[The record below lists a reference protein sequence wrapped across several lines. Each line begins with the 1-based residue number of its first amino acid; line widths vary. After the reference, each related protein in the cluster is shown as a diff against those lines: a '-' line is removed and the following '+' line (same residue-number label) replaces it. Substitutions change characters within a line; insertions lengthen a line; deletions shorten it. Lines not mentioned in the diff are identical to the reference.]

1 MKQRTKIIFLAYS
14 ALVIFMSSACI
25 YMSHMIKSRYQDTSS
40 EINIYK
46 NVYVT
51 NIEDNTITANMYGN
65 IKKFNSGKIAEDVT
79 GCLCDITVED
89 GKIVGVNTKTDVVSG
104 KVLSVSQD
112 SVEIE
117 GYGSVKLDEDFIMYE
132 KENSLISNYS
142 SIIVGYALQDFIVA
156 DGEVCGAI
164 KNKPLQADNIRVIIK
179 TSGFRD
185 IFFNEAV
192 FCADSGM
199 IVETGEESY
208 ETAPGETVVFNP
220 DTEDF
225 NEGRIKLI
233 PKSGEIQFQSVNRG
247 IGTPSYGGTIEVSLY
262 DEGIVVVNE
271 VGIED
276 YLKKVVPS
284 EMPSG
289 FNLEALKCQAVCA
302 RSYAYTELSNNYY
315 SAYGAHID
323 DSIQFQVYN
332 NSPRAESTDTAV
344 DETAGQVLSYNGEVV
359 KTYYYSTSCGST
371 TDVTLWGNTTENYPY
386 FVAECVGGVDRGLT
400 LTVESEFNTF
410 IKGENEA
417 DYDYDCT
424 LYRWSMEESVK
435 EISEG
440 FARSTGKNVGNIKDI
455 EVTNTDVIHPLD
467 NPIHKDGGI
476 AILKGNIAPNGS
488 VVKKGAVSPDL
499 MHLKG
504 PAKVFNSE
512 EEVTQAIFNHEVEEG
527 DILVIRYEGPKG
539 GPGMREMLN
548 PTSALAGM
556 QIKNVGLIT
565 DGRFSGGTRGPCI
578 GHVSPEAMSDGPI
591 GAIEDGDIIEI
602 DIENRFIN
610 VELSDEEISNRLAN
624 RKNPKRDVDGWLS
637 IYSKVVQSA
646 DTGAILR

>member
-132 KENSLISNYS
+132 KGNSLISNYS

-185 IFFNEAV
+185 IFFDETV
-192 FCADSGM
+192 FCADSGL
-199 IVETGEESY
+199 IVETGEGSY
-208 ETAPGETVVFNP
+208 ETAPGEAVVFNA

-225 NEGRIKLI
+225 NQGRIRLI
-233 PKSGEIQFQSVNRG
+233 SKSGEIQFQSVNRG
-247 IGTPSYGGTIEVSLY
+247 VGTPSYGGTLEVSRY

-271 VGIED
+271 VAIED

-332 NSPRAESTDTAV
+332 NSPRADSTDTAV
-344 DETAGQVLSYNGEVV
+344 DATAGQVLSYNGDVV

-386 FVAECVGGVDRGLT
+386 FVAECVGGIDKGLT
-400 LTVESEFNTF
+400 LTIESEFNTF
-410 IKGENEA
+410 IKSENEA

-440 FARSTGKNVGNIKDI
+440 FARSTGKNVGNITDI
-455 EVTNTDVIHPLD
+455 EVLERVNGGAAVKVKVTGDKGETVIDSESAIRAAFGNANVDMNTKSGTTRYANLPSTFCVFEKVTEGKKPTGFKITGGGYGHGIGMSQNAANKMAESMTYAQILEFFYRGTTLTLISSQD
-467 NPIHKDGGI
+467 N
-476 AILKGNIAPNGS
+476 A
-488 VVKKGAVSPDL
+488 
-499 MHLKG
+499 
-504 PAKVFNSE
+504 
-512 EEVTQAIFNHEVEEG
+512 
-527 DILVIRYEGPKG
+527 
-539 GPGMREMLN
+539 
-548 PTSALAGM
+548 
-556 QIKNVGLIT
+556 
-565 DGRFSGGTRGPCI
+565 
-578 GHVSPEAMSDGPI
+578 
-591 GAIEDGDIIEI
+591 
-602 DIENRFIN
+602 
-610 VELSDEEISNRLAN
+610 
-624 RKNPKRDVDGWLS
+624 
-637 IYSKVVQSA
+637 
-646 DTGAILR
+646 

>member
-1 MKQRTKIIFLAYS
+1 MKQRTKIIFLVYS
-14 ALVIFMSSACI
+14 ALVTFMSSACI

-46 NVYVT
+46 NVYIT

-79 GCLCDITVED
+79 GCLCDITVEN

-117 GYGSVKLDEDFIMYE
+117 GYGSDKLDEDFIMYE

-332 NSPRAESTDTAV
+332 NSQRAESTDTAV

-440 FARSTGKNVGNIKDI
+440 FARSTGNNVGNITDI
-455 EVTNTDVIHPLD
+455 EVLERVNGGAAVKVKVTGDKGETVIDSESAIRAAFGNANVDMNTKSGTTRYANLPSTFCVFEKVTEGKKLTGFKITGGGYGHGIGMSQNAANKMAESMTYAQILEFFYRGTTLTLISSQD
-467 NPIHKDGGI
+467 N
-476 AILKGNIAPNGS
+476 A
-488 VVKKGAVSPDL
+488 
-499 MHLKG
+499 
-504 PAKVFNSE
+504 
-512 EEVTQAIFNHEVEEG
+512 
-527 DILVIRYEGPKG
+527 
-539 GPGMREMLN
+539 
-548 PTSALAGM
+548 
-556 QIKNVGLIT
+556 
-565 DGRFSGGTRGPCI
+565 
-578 GHVSPEAMSDGPI
+578 
-591 GAIEDGDIIEI
+591 
-602 DIENRFIN
+602 
-610 VELSDEEISNRLAN
+610 
-624 RKNPKRDVDGWLS
+624 
-637 IYSKVVQSA
+637 
-646 DTGAILR
+646 

>member
-25 YMSHMIKSRYQDTSS
+25 YMSCMIKSRYQDTSS
-40 EINIYK
+40 EINLYK

-65 IKKFNSGKIAEDVT
+65 IKKFNTGKIAEDVT
-79 GCLCDITVED
+79 GCLCDIIVEN

-208 ETAPGETVVFNP
+208 ETAPGEMVVFNP

-247 IGTPSYGGTIEVSLY
+247 VGTPSYGGTIEVSLY
-262 DEGIVVVNE
+262 DEGIVIVNE

-332 NSPRAESTDTAV
+332 NSQRAESTDTAV

-440 FARSTGKNVGNIKDI
+440 FVRSTGKNVGNITDI
-455 EVTNTDVIHPLD
+455 EVLERVNGGAAVKVKVTGDKGDTLIDSESAIRAAFGNANVDMNTKSGTTRYANLPSTFCVFEKVTEGKKLTGFKITGGGYGHGIGMSQNAANKMAESMTYAQILEFFYRGTTLTLISSQD
-467 NPIHKDGGI
+467 N
-476 AILKGNIAPNGS
+476 A
-488 VVKKGAVSPDL
+488 
-499 MHLKG
+499 
-504 PAKVFNSE
+504 
-512 EEVTQAIFNHEVEEG
+512 
-527 DILVIRYEGPKG
+527 
-539 GPGMREMLN
+539 
-548 PTSALAGM
+548 
-556 QIKNVGLIT
+556 
-565 DGRFSGGTRGPCI
+565 
-578 GHVSPEAMSDGPI
+578 
-591 GAIEDGDIIEI
+591 
-602 DIENRFIN
+602 
-610 VELSDEEISNRLAN
+610 
-624 RKNPKRDVDGWLS
+624 
-637 IYSKVVQSA
+637 
-646 DTGAILR
+646 

>member
-25 YMSHMIKSRYQDTSS
+25 YMSQMIKLRYQDTSS
-40 EINIYK
+40 EISIYK

-51 NIEDNTITANMYGN
+51 NIDDNRITANMYGN
-65 IKKFNSGKIAEDVT
+65 IRSFKSGKVAEDVT
-79 GCLCDITVED
+79 GCLCDITVEND
-89 GKIVGVNTKTDVVSG
+89 KIVEVNTKTDVVSG
-104 KVLSVSQD
+104 KVLSVSED
-112 SVEIE
+112 NVEIE

-132 KENSLISNYS
+132 KGNSLISNYS

-185 IFFNEAV
+185 IFFDETV

-208 ETAPGETVVFNP
+208 ETAPGEAVVFNA

-225 NEGRIKLI
+225 NQGRIRLI

-247 IGTPSYGGTIEVSLY
+247 VGTPSYGGTLEVSRY

-271 VGIED
+271 VAIED

-332 NSPRAESTDTAV
+332 NSPRADSTDTAV
-344 DETAGQVLSYNGEVV
+344 DATAGQVLSYNGDVV

-386 FVAECVGGVDRGLT
+386 FVAECVGGIDKGLT
-400 LTVESEFNTF
+400 LTIESEFNTF
-410 IKGENEA
+410 IKSENEA

-440 FARSTGKNVGNIKDI
+440 FARSTGKNVGNITDI
-455 EVTNTDVIHPLD
+455 EVLERVNGGAAVKVKVTGDKDETVIDSESAIRAAFGNANVDMNTKSGTTRYANLPSTFCVFEKVMEGKKLTGFRITGGGYGHGIGMSQNAANKMAESMTYAQILEFFYRGTTLTLISSQD
-467 NPIHKDGGI
+467 N
-476 AILKGNIAPNGS
+476 
-488 VVKKGAVSPDL
+488 V
-499 MHLKG
+499 
-504 PAKVFNSE
+504 
-512 EEVTQAIFNHEVEEG
+512 
-527 DILVIRYEGPKG
+527 
-539 GPGMREMLN
+539 
-548 PTSALAGM
+548 
-556 QIKNVGLIT
+556 
-565 DGRFSGGTRGPCI
+565 
-578 GHVSPEAMSDGPI
+578 
-591 GAIEDGDIIEI
+591 
-602 DIENRFIN
+602 
-610 VELSDEEISNRLAN
+610 
-624 RKNPKRDVDGWLS
+624 
-637 IYSKVVQSA
+637 
-646 DTGAILR
+646 

>member
-25 YMSHMIKSRYQDTSS
+25 YMSQMIKLRYQDTSS
-40 EINIYK
+40 EISIYK

-51 NIEDNTITANMYGN
+51 NIDDNRITANMYGN
-65 IKKFNSGKIAEDVT
+65 IRSFKSGKVAEDVT
-79 GCLCDITVED
+79 GCLCDITVEND
-89 GKIVGVNTKTDVVSG
+89 KIVEVNTKTDVVSG
-104 KVLSVSQD
+104 KVLSVSED
-112 SVEIE
+112 NVEIE

-132 KENSLISNYS
+132 KGNSLISNYS

-185 IFFNEAV
+185 IFFDETV

-208 ETAPGETVVFNP
+208 ETAPGEAVVFNA

-225 NEGRIKLI
+225 NQGRIRLI

-247 IGTPSYGGTIEVSLY
+247 VGTPSYGGTLEVSRY

-271 VGIED
+271 VAIED

-332 NSPRAESTDTAV
+332 NSPRADSTDAAV
-344 DETAGQVLSYNGEVV
+344 DATAGQVLSYNGEVV

-386 FVAECVGGVDRGLT
+386 FVAECVGGIDKGLT
-400 LTVESEFNTF
+400 LTIESEFNTF
-410 IKGENEA
+410 IKSENEA

-440 FARSTGKNVGNIKDI
+440 FARSTGKNVGNITDI
-455 EVTNTDVIHPLD
+455 EVLERVNGGAAVKVKVTGDKGETVIDSESAIRAAFGNANVDMNTKSGTTRYANLPSTFCVFEKVTEGKKLTGFKITGGGYGHGIGMSQNAANKMAESMTYAQILEFFYRGTTLTLISSQD
-467 NPIHKDGGI
+467 N
-476 AILKGNIAPNGS
+476 
-488 VVKKGAVSPDL
+488 V
-499 MHLKG
+499 
-504 PAKVFNSE
+504 
-512 EEVTQAIFNHEVEEG
+512 
-527 DILVIRYEGPKG
+527 
-539 GPGMREMLN
+539 
-548 PTSALAGM
+548 
-556 QIKNVGLIT
+556 
-565 DGRFSGGTRGPCI
+565 
-578 GHVSPEAMSDGPI
+578 
-591 GAIEDGDIIEI
+591 
-602 DIENRFIN
+602 
-610 VELSDEEISNRLAN
+610 
-624 RKNPKRDVDGWLS
+624 
-637 IYSKVVQSA
+637 
-646 DTGAILR
+646 

>member
-332 NSPRAESTDTAV
+332 NSPRAESTDIAV

-440 FARSTGKNVGNIKDI
+440 FARSTGKNVGNITDI
-455 EVTNTDVIHPLD
+455 EVLKRVNGGAAVKVKVTGDKGETVIDSESAIRAAFGNANVDMNTKSGTTRYANLPSTFCVFEKVTEGKKLTGFKITGGGYGHGIGMSQNAANKMAESMTYAQILEFFYRGTTLTLIFSQD
-467 NPIHKDGGI
+467 N
-476 AILKGNIAPNGS
+476 
-488 VVKKGAVSPDL
+488 V
-499 MHLKG
+499 
-504 PAKVFNSE
+504 
-512 EEVTQAIFNHEVEEG
+512 
-527 DILVIRYEGPKG
+527 
-539 GPGMREMLN
+539 
-548 PTSALAGM
+548 
-556 QIKNVGLIT
+556 
-565 DGRFSGGTRGPCI
+565 
-578 GHVSPEAMSDGPI
+578 
-591 GAIEDGDIIEI
+591 
-602 DIENRFIN
+602 
-610 VELSDEEISNRLAN
+610 
-624 RKNPKRDVDGWLS
+624 
-637 IYSKVVQSA
+637 
-646 DTGAILR
+646 

>member
-1 MKQRTKIIFLAYS
+1 MKQRTKIIFLVYS

-46 NVYVT
+46 NVYIT

-156 DGEVCGAI
+156 DGEGCGAI
-164 KNKPLQADNIRVIIK
+164 KNKTFQADNIRVIIK

-208 ETAPGETVVFNP
+208 ETAPGETIVFNP

-247 IGTPSYGGTIEVSLY
+247 IRTPSYGGTIEVSLY

-332 NSPRAESTDTAV
+332 NSQRAESTDTAV

-455 EVTNTDVIHPLD
+455 EVLERVNGGAAVKVKVTGDKGETVIDSESAIRAAFGNANVDMNTKSGTTRYANLPSTFCVFEKVTEGKKLTGFKITGGGYGHGIGMSQNAANKMAESMTYAQILEFFYRGTTLTLISSQD
-467 NPIHKDGGI
+467 N
-476 AILKGNIAPNGS
+476 
-488 VVKKGAVSPDL
+488 V
-499 MHLKG
+499 
-504 PAKVFNSE
+504 
-512 EEVTQAIFNHEVEEG
+512 
-527 DILVIRYEGPKG
+527 
-539 GPGMREMLN
+539 
-548 PTSALAGM
+548 
-556 QIKNVGLIT
+556 
-565 DGRFSGGTRGPCI
+565 
-578 GHVSPEAMSDGPI
+578 
-591 GAIEDGDIIEI
+591 
-602 DIENRFIN
+602 
-610 VELSDEEISNRLAN
+610 
-624 RKNPKRDVDGWLS
+624 
-637 IYSKVVQSA
+637 
-646 DTGAILR
+646 

>member
-1 MKQRTKIIFLAYS
+1 MKQRTKIIFLVYS

-46 NVYVT
+46 NVYIT

-79 GCLCDITVED
+79 GCLCDITVEN

-185 IFFNEAV
+185 IFFNEVV
-192 FCADSGM
+192 FGADSGM

-332 NSPRAESTDTAV
+332 NSQRAESTDTAV

-455 EVTNTDVIHPLD
+455 EVLERVNGGAAVKVKVTGDKGETVIDSESAIRAAFGNANVDMNIKSGTTRYANLPSTFCVFEKVTEGKKLTGFKITGGGYGHGIGMSQNAANKMAESMTYAQILEFFYRGTTLTLISSQD
-467 NPIHKDGGI
+467 N
-476 AILKGNIAPNGS
+476 
-488 VVKKGAVSPDL
+488 V
-499 MHLKG
+499 
-504 PAKVFNSE
+504 
-512 EEVTQAIFNHEVEEG
+512 
-527 DILVIRYEGPKG
+527 
-539 GPGMREMLN
+539 
-548 PTSALAGM
+548 
-556 QIKNVGLIT
+556 
-565 DGRFSGGTRGPCI
+565 
-578 GHVSPEAMSDGPI
+578 
-591 GAIEDGDIIEI
+591 
-602 DIENRFIN
+602 
-610 VELSDEEISNRLAN
+610 
-624 RKNPKRDVDGWLS
+624 
-637 IYSKVVQSA
+637 
-646 DTGAILR
+646 

>member
-25 YMSHMIKSRYQDTSS
+25 YMSQMIKSRYQDTSS
-40 EINIYK
+40 EISIYK

-51 NIEDNTITANMYGN
+51 NIDDNRITANMYGN
-65 IKKFNSGKIAEDVT
+65 IRSFKSGKVAEDVT
-79 GCLCDITVED
+79 GCLCDITVEND
-89 GKIVGVNTKTDVVSG
+89 KIVEVNTKTDVVSG
-104 KVLSVSQD
+104 KVLSVSED
-112 SVEIE
+112 NVEIE

-132 KENSLISNYS
+132 KGNSLISNYS

-185 IFFNEAV
+185 IFFDETV

-208 ETAPGETVVFNP
+208 ETAPGEAVVFNA

-225 NEGRIKLI
+225 NQGRIRLI

-247 IGTPSYGGTIEVSLY
+247 VGTPSYGGTLEVSRY

-271 VGIED
+271 VAIED

-332 NSPRAESTDTAV
+332 NSPRADSTDAAV
-344 DETAGQVLSYNGEVV
+344 DATAGQVLSYNGEVV

-386 FVAECVGGVDRGLT
+386 FVAECVGGIDKGLT
-400 LTVESEFNTF
+400 LTIESEFNTF
-410 IKGENEA
+410 IKSENEA

-440 FARSTGKNVGNIKDI
+440 FARSTGKNVGNITDI
-455 EVTNTDVIHPLD
+455 EVLERVNGGAAVKVKVTGDKGEAVIDSESAIRAAFGNANVDMNTKSGTTRYANLPSTFCVFEKVTEGKKLTGFKITGGGYGHGIGMSQNAANKMAESMTYAQILEFFYRGTTLTLISSQD
-467 NPIHKDGGI
+467 N
-476 AILKGNIAPNGS
+476 A
-488 VVKKGAVSPDL
+488 
-499 MHLKG
+499 
-504 PAKVFNSE
+504 
-512 EEVTQAIFNHEVEEG
+512 
-527 DILVIRYEGPKG
+527 
-539 GPGMREMLN
+539 
-548 PTSALAGM
+548 
-556 QIKNVGLIT
+556 
-565 DGRFSGGTRGPCI
+565 
-578 GHVSPEAMSDGPI
+578 
-591 GAIEDGDIIEI
+591 
-602 DIENRFIN
+602 
-610 VELSDEEISNRLAN
+610 
-624 RKNPKRDVDGWLS
+624 
-637 IYSKVVQSA
+637 
-646 DTGAILR
+646 

>member
-1 MKQRTKIIFLAYS
+1 
-14 ALVIFMSSACI
+14 
-25 YMSHMIKSRYQDTSS
+25 
-40 EINIYK
+40 
-46 NVYVT
+46 
-51 NIEDNTITANMYGN
+51 MYGN
-65 IKKFNSGKIAEDVT
+65 IKKFSSGKIAEDVT
-79 GCLCDITVED
+79 GCLCDIIVEN

-208 ETAPGETVVFNP
+208 ETAPGEPVVFNP

-247 IGTPSYGGTIEVSLY
+247 VGTPSYGGTIEVSLY

-410 IKGENEA
+410 IKSENEA

-440 FARSTGKNVGNIKDI
+440 FARSTGKSVGNIKDI
-455 EVTNTDVIHPLD
+455 EVLERVNGGAAVKVKVTGDKGETVIDSESAIRAAFGNANVDMNTKSGTTRYANLPSTFCVFE
-467 NPIHKDGGI
+467 KVMEG
-476 AILKGNIAPNGS
+476 
-488 VVKKGAVSPDL
+488 KK
-499 MHLKG
+499 
-504 PAKVFNSE
+504 
-512 EEVTQAIFNHEVEEG
+512 
-527 DILVIRYEGPKG
+527 
-539 GPGMREMLN
+539 
-548 PTSALAGM
+548 LAGFRITGGGYGHGIGM
-556 QIKNVGLIT
+556 SQNAANKMAESMTYAQILEFFYRGTTLTLISSQ
-565 DGRFSGGTRGPCI
+565 DN
-578 GHVSPEAMSDGPI
+578 A
-591 GAIEDGDIIEI
+591 
-602 DIENRFIN
+602 
-610 VELSDEEISNRLAN
+610 
-624 RKNPKRDVDGWLS
+624 
-637 IYSKVVQSA
+637 
-646 DTGAILR
+646 

>member
-1 MKQRTKIIFLAYS
+1 MKQRTKIILLAYS

-51 NIEDNTITANMYGN
+51 NIEDNMITANMYGN

-79 GCLCDITVED
+79 GCLCDITVEN

-185 IFFNEAV
+185 IFFDETV

-208 ETAPGETVVFNP
+208 ETAPGEAVVFNA

-225 NEGRIKLI
+225 NQGRIRLI

-247 IGTPSYGGTIEVSLY
+247 VGTPSYGGTLEVSRY

-271 VGIED
+271 VAIED

-332 NSPRAESTDTAV
+332 NSPRADSTDTAV
-344 DETAGQVLSYNGEVV
+344 DATAGQVLSYNGDVV

-386 FVAECVGGVDRGLT
+386 FVAECVGGIDKGLT
-400 LTVESEFNTF
+400 LTIESEFNTF
-410 IKGENEA
+410 IKSENEA

-440 FARSTGKNVGNIKDI
+440 FVRSTGKNVGNITDI
-455 EVTNTDVIHPLD
+455 EVLERVNGGAAVKVKVTGDKDETVIDSESAIRAAFGNANVDMNTKSGTTRYANLPSTFCVFEKVMEGKKLTGFRITGGGYGHGIGMSQNAANKMAESMTYAQILEFFYRGTTLTLISSQD
-467 NPIHKDGGI
+467 N
-476 AILKGNIAPNGS
+476 
-488 VVKKGAVSPDL
+488 V
-499 MHLKG
+499 
-504 PAKVFNSE
+504 
-512 EEVTQAIFNHEVEEG
+512 
-527 DILVIRYEGPKG
+527 
-539 GPGMREMLN
+539 
-548 PTSALAGM
+548 
-556 QIKNVGLIT
+556 
-565 DGRFSGGTRGPCI
+565 
-578 GHVSPEAMSDGPI
+578 
-591 GAIEDGDIIEI
+591 
-602 DIENRFIN
+602 
-610 VELSDEEISNRLAN
+610 
-624 RKNPKRDVDGWLS
+624 
-637 IYSKVVQSA
+637 
-646 DTGAILR
+646 

>member
-25 YMSHMIKSRYQDTSS
+25 YMSCMIKSRYQDTSS
-40 EINIYK
+40 EINLYK

-65 IKKFNSGKIAEDVT
+65 IKKFNTGKIAEDVT
-79 GCLCDITVED
+79 GCLCDIIVEN

-104 KVLSVSQD
+104 KVLSVSQG

-208 ETAPGETVVFNP
+208 ETAPGEMVVFNP

-247 IGTPSYGGTIEVSLY
+247 VGTPSYGGTIEVSLY

-332 NSPRAESTDTAV
+332 NSQRAESTDTAV

-440 FARSTGKNVGNIKDI
+440 FARSTGKNVGNITDI
-455 EVTNTDVIHPLD
+455 EVLERVNGGAAVKVKVTGDKGETVIDSESAIRAAFGNANVDMNTKSGTTRYANLPSTFCVFEKVTEGKKLTGFKITGGGYGHGIGMSQNAANKMAESMTYAQILEFFYRGTTLTLISSQD
-467 NPIHKDGGI
+467 ND
-476 AILKGNIAPNGS
+476 
-488 VVKKGAVSPDL
+488 
-499 MHLKG
+499 
-504 PAKVFNSE
+504 
-512 EEVTQAIFNHEVEEG
+512 
-527 DILVIRYEGPKG
+527 
-539 GPGMREMLN
+539 
-548 PTSALAGM
+548 
-556 QIKNVGLIT
+556 
-565 DGRFSGGTRGPCI
+565 
-578 GHVSPEAMSDGPI
+578 
-591 GAIEDGDIIEI
+591 
-602 DIENRFIN
+602 
-610 VELSDEEISNRLAN
+610 
-624 RKNPKRDVDGWLS
+624 
-637 IYSKVVQSA
+637 
-646 DTGAILR
+646 

>member
-51 NIEDNTITANMYGN
+51 NIEDNMITANMYGN

-185 IFFNEAV
+185 VFFNEAV

-247 IGTPSYGGTIEVSLY
+247 IGTPSYGGTLEVSLY

-455 EVTNTDVIHPLD
+455 EVLERVNGGAAVKVKVTGDKGETVIDSESAIRAAFGNVNVDMNTKSGTTRYANLPSTFCVFEKVTEGKKLTGFKITGGGYGHGIGMSQNAANKMAESMTYAQILEFFYRGTTLTLISSQD
-467 NPIHKDGGI
+467 N
-476 AILKGNIAPNGS
+476 
-488 VVKKGAVSPDL
+488 V
-499 MHLKG
+499 
-504 PAKVFNSE
+504 
-512 EEVTQAIFNHEVEEG
+512 
-527 DILVIRYEGPKG
+527 
-539 GPGMREMLN
+539 
-548 PTSALAGM
+548 
-556 QIKNVGLIT
+556 
-565 DGRFSGGTRGPCI
+565 
-578 GHVSPEAMSDGPI
+578 
-591 GAIEDGDIIEI
+591 
-602 DIENRFIN
+602 
-610 VELSDEEISNRLAN
+610 
-624 RKNPKRDVDGWLS
+624 
-637 IYSKVVQSA
+637 
-646 DTGAILR
+646 

>member
-25 YMSHMIKSRYQDTSS
+25 YMSQMIKSRYQDTSS
-40 EINIYK
+40 ETSIYK

-51 NIEDNTITANMYGN
+51 NIDDNRITANMYGN
-65 IKKFNSGKIAEDVT
+65 IRSFKSGKIAEDVT
-79 GCLCDITVED
+79 GCLCDITVEND
-89 GKIVGVNTKTDVVSG
+89 KIVEVNTKTDVVSG
-104 KVLSVSQD
+104 KVLSVSED
-112 SVEIE
+112 NVEIE

-132 KENSLISNYS
+132 KGNSLISNYS

-185 IFFNEAV
+185 IFFDETV

-199 IVETGEESY
+199 IVETGDESY
-208 ETAPGETVVFNP
+208 ETAPGETVVFNA

-225 NEGRIKLI
+225 NQGRIRLI

-247 IGTPSYGGTIEVSLY
+247 VGTPSYGGTLEISRY

-271 VGIED
+271 VAIED

-332 NSPRAESTDTAV
+332 NSPRADSTDMAV
-344 DETAGQVLSYNGEVV
+344 DATAGQVLSYDGEVV

-386 FVAECVGGVDRGLT
+386 FVAECVGGIDKGLT
-400 LTVESEFNTF
+400 LTIESEFNTF
-410 IKGENEA
+410 IKSENEA

-440 FARSTGKNVGNIKDI
+440 FARSTGKNVGNITDI
-455 EVTNTDVIHPLD
+455 EVLERVNGGAAVKVKVTGDKGEAVIDSESAIRAAFGNANVDMNTKSGTTRYANLPSTFCVFEKVMEGKKLTGFRITGGGYGHGIGMSQNAANKMAESMTYAQILEFFYRGTTLTLISSQD
-467 NPIHKDGGI
+467 N
-476 AILKGNIAPNGS
+476 
-488 VVKKGAVSPDL
+488 V
-499 MHLKG
+499 
-504 PAKVFNSE
+504 
-512 EEVTQAIFNHEVEEG
+512 
-527 DILVIRYEGPKG
+527 
-539 GPGMREMLN
+539 
-548 PTSALAGM
+548 
-556 QIKNVGLIT
+556 
-565 DGRFSGGTRGPCI
+565 
-578 GHVSPEAMSDGPI
+578 
-591 GAIEDGDIIEI
+591 
-602 DIENRFIN
+602 
-610 VELSDEEISNRLAN
+610 
-624 RKNPKRDVDGWLS
+624 
-637 IYSKVVQSA
+637 
-646 DTGAILR
+646 

>member
-208 ETAPGETVVFNP
+208 ETAPGEMVVFNP

-247 IGTPSYGGTIEVSLY
+247 VGTPSYGGTIEVSLY
-262 DEGIVVVNE
+262 DEGIVIVNE

-332 NSPRAESTDTAV
+332 NSQRAESTDTAV

-440 FARSTGKNVGNIKDI
+440 FVRSTGKNVGNITDI
-455 EVTNTDVIHPLD
+455 EVLERVNGGAAVKVKVTGDKGDTVIDSESAIRAAFGNANVDMNTKSGTTRYANLPSTFCVFEKVTEGKKLTGFKITGGGYGHGIGMSQNAANKMAESMTYAQILEFFYRGTTLTLISSQD
-467 NPIHKDGGI
+467 N
-476 AILKGNIAPNGS
+476 A
-488 VVKKGAVSPDL
+488 
-499 MHLKG
+499 
-504 PAKVFNSE
+504 
-512 EEVTQAIFNHEVEEG
+512 
-527 DILVIRYEGPKG
+527 
-539 GPGMREMLN
+539 
-548 PTSALAGM
+548 
-556 QIKNVGLIT
+556 
-565 DGRFSGGTRGPCI
+565 
-578 GHVSPEAMSDGPI
+578 
-591 GAIEDGDIIEI
+591 
-602 DIENRFIN
+602 
-610 VELSDEEISNRLAN
+610 
-624 RKNPKRDVDGWLS
+624 
-637 IYSKVVQSA
+637 
-646 DTGAILR
+646 

>member
-332 NSPRAESTDTAV
+332 NSQRAESTDTAV

-410 IKGENEA
+410 IKGENES

-455 EVTNTDVIHPLD
+455 EVLERVNGGAAVKVKVTGDKGETVIDSESAIRAAFGNANVDMNTKSGTTRYANLPSTFCVFEKVTEGKKLTGFKITGGGYGHGIGMSQNAANKMAESMTYAQILEFFYRGTTLTLISSQD
-467 NPIHKDGGI
+467 N
-476 AILKGNIAPNGS
+476 A
-488 VVKKGAVSPDL
+488 
-499 MHLKG
+499 
-504 PAKVFNSE
+504 
-512 EEVTQAIFNHEVEEG
+512 
-527 DILVIRYEGPKG
+527 
-539 GPGMREMLN
+539 
-548 PTSALAGM
+548 
-556 QIKNVGLIT
+556 
-565 DGRFSGGTRGPCI
+565 
-578 GHVSPEAMSDGPI
+578 
-591 GAIEDGDIIEI
+591 
-602 DIENRFIN
+602 
-610 VELSDEEISNRLAN
+610 
-624 RKNPKRDVDGWLS
+624 
-637 IYSKVVQSA
+637 
-646 DTGAILR
+646 

>member
-1 MKQRTKIIFLAYS
+1 MKQRTKIIFLVYS

-233 PKSGEIQFQSVNRG
+233 PKSGEIQFKSVNRG

-302 RSYAYTELSNNYY
+302 RSYAYTQLTNNYY
-315 SAYGAHID
+315 SEYGAHID
-323 DSIQFQVYN
+323 DSVSFQVYN
-332 NSPRAESTDTAV
+332 NTYDSAESDEAVIATDGMVAV
-344 DETAGQVLSYNGEVV
+344 YNGELV
-359 KTYYYSTSCGST
+359 KTYYYSTSCGYT
-371 TDVTLWGNTTENYPY
+371 ADVCAWGSDEDNYPQY
-386 FVAECVGGVDRGLT
+386 ASVRAGTSDYNADIKSEKTFEQFITAKDSSDYDSEADMYRWKTVIGISELTAHFNSLIGSYLRKNGSVYILENGEPSDKVVNDIGNIASIKVIERGCGGVVAALM
-400 LTVESEFNTF
+400 VEGSKETC
-410 IKGENEA
+410 IVKGENAVRSLMGNNKCVIITQSREIYNDILPSA
-417 DYDYDCT
+417 FCIFKPVYDNGTLVSYEITGGGYGHGIGMSQNAVKKMSETMDY
-424 LYRWSMEESVK
+424 
-435 EISEG
+435 
-440 FARSTGKNVGNIKDI
+440 
-455 EVTNTDVIHPLD
+455 TD
-467 NPIHKDGGI
+467 
-476 AILKGNIAPNGS
+476 ILKFFYNNI
-488 VVKKGAVSPDL
+488 
-499 MHLKG
+499 
-504 PAKVFNSE
+504 E
-512 EEVTQAIFNHEVEEG
+512 
-527 DILVIRYEGPKG
+527 
-539 GPGMREMLN
+539 
-548 PTSALAGM
+548 
-556 QIKNVGLIT
+556 IKN
-565 DGRFSGGTRGPCI
+565 
-578 GHVSPEAMSDGPI
+578 
-591 GAIEDGDIIEI
+591 
-602 DIENRFIN
+602 IN
-610 VELSDEEISNRLAN
+610 D
-624 RKNPKRDVDGWLS
+624 
-637 IYSKVVQSA
+637 
-646 DTGAILR
+646 

>member
-1 MKQRTKIIFLAYS
+1 MKQKTKIIFLAYS

-65 IKKFNSGKIAEDVT
+65 TKKFNSGKIAEDVT

-332 NSPRAESTDTAV
+332 NSQRAESTDTAV

-455 EVTNTDVIHPLD
+455 EVLKRVNGGAAVKVKVTGDKGETVIDSESAIRAAFGNANVDMNTKSGTTRYANLPSTFCVFEKVTEGKKLTGFKITGGGYGHGIGMSQNAANKMAESMTYAQILEFFYRGTTLTLISSQD
-467 NPIHKDGGI
+467 N
-476 AILKGNIAPNGS
+476 
-488 VVKKGAVSPDL
+488 V
-499 MHLKG
+499 
-504 PAKVFNSE
+504 
-512 EEVTQAIFNHEVEEG
+512 
-527 DILVIRYEGPKG
+527 
-539 GPGMREMLN
+539 
-548 PTSALAGM
+548 
-556 QIKNVGLIT
+556 
-565 DGRFSGGTRGPCI
+565 
-578 GHVSPEAMSDGPI
+578 
-591 GAIEDGDIIEI
+591 
-602 DIENRFIN
+602 
-610 VELSDEEISNRLAN
+610 
-624 RKNPKRDVDGWLS
+624 
-637 IYSKVVQSA
+637 
-646 DTGAILR
+646 

>member
-332 NSPRAESTDTAV
+332 NSQRAESTDTAV

-440 FARSTGKNVGNIKDI
+440 FARSTGKNVGNITDI
-455 EVTNTDVIHPLD
+455 EVLKRVNGGAAVKVKVTGDKGETVIDSESAIRAAFGNANVDMNTKSGTTRYANLPSTFCVFEKVTEGKKLTGFKITGGGYGHGIGMSQNAANKMAESMTYAQILEFFYRGTTLTLISSQD
-467 NPIHKDGGI
+467 N
-476 AILKGNIAPNGS
+476 A
-488 VVKKGAVSPDL
+488 
-499 MHLKG
+499 
-504 PAKVFNSE
+504 
-512 EEVTQAIFNHEVEEG
+512 
-527 DILVIRYEGPKG
+527 
-539 GPGMREMLN
+539 
-548 PTSALAGM
+548 
-556 QIKNVGLIT
+556 
-565 DGRFSGGTRGPCI
+565 
-578 GHVSPEAMSDGPI
+578 
-591 GAIEDGDIIEI
+591 
-602 DIENRFIN
+602 
-610 VELSDEEISNRLAN
+610 
-624 RKNPKRDVDGWLS
+624 
-637 IYSKVVQSA
+637 
-646 DTGAILR
+646 

>member
-208 ETAPGETVVFNP
+208 ETAPGETVGFNQ

-332 NSPRAESTDTAV
+332 NSQRAESTDTAV

-359 KTYYYSTSCGST
+359 KTYYYSISCGST

-455 EVTNTDVIHPLD
+455 EVLERVNGGAAVKVKVTGDKGETVIDSESAIRAAFGNANVDMNTKSGTTRYANLPSTFCVFEKVTEGKKLTGFKITGGGYGHGIGMSQNAANKMAESMTYAQILEFFYRGTTLTLISSQD
-467 NPIHKDGGI
+467 N
-476 AILKGNIAPNGS
+476 
-488 VVKKGAVSPDL
+488 V
-499 MHLKG
+499 
-504 PAKVFNSE
+504 
-512 EEVTQAIFNHEVEEG
+512 
-527 DILVIRYEGPKG
+527 
-539 GPGMREMLN
+539 
-548 PTSALAGM
+548 
-556 QIKNVGLIT
+556 
-565 DGRFSGGTRGPCI
+565 
-578 GHVSPEAMSDGPI
+578 
-591 GAIEDGDIIEI
+591 
-602 DIENRFIN
+602 
-610 VELSDEEISNRLAN
+610 
-624 RKNPKRDVDGWLS
+624 
-637 IYSKVVQSA
+637 
-646 DTGAILR
+646 

>member
-1 MKQRTKIIFLAYS
+1 MKQRTKIIFLTYS

-25 YMSHMIKSRYQDTSS
+25 YMSQMIKSRYQDTSS
-40 EINIYK
+40 EISIYK

-132 KENSLISNYS
+132 KGNSLISNYS

-185 IFFNEAV
+185 IFFDETV

-208 ETAPGETVVFNP
+208 ETAPGEAVVFNA

-225 NEGRIKLI
+225 NQGRIRLI

-247 IGTPSYGGTIEVSLY
+247 VGTPSYGGTLEVSRY

-271 VGIED
+271 VAIED

-332 NSPRAESTDTAV
+332 NSPRADSTDAAV
-344 DETAGQVLSYNGEVV
+344 DGTAGQVLSYNGEVV

-386 FVAECVGGVDRGLT
+386 FVAECVGGIDKGLT
-400 LTVESEFNTF
+400 LTIESEFNTF
-410 IKGENEA
+410 IKSENEA

-440 FARSTGKNVGNIKDI
+440 LARSTGKNVGNITDI
-455 EVTNTDVIHPLD
+455 EVLERVNGGAAVKVKVTGDKGETVIDSESAIRAAFGNANVDMNTKSGTTRYANLPSTFCVFEKVTEGKKLTGFKITGGGYGHGIGMSQNAANKMAESMTYAQILEFFYRGTTLTLISSQD
-467 NPIHKDGGI
+467 N
-476 AILKGNIAPNGS
+476 
-488 VVKKGAVSPDL
+488 V
-499 MHLKG
+499 
-504 PAKVFNSE
+504 
-512 EEVTQAIFNHEVEEG
+512 
-527 DILVIRYEGPKG
+527 
-539 GPGMREMLN
+539 
-548 PTSALAGM
+548 
-556 QIKNVGLIT
+556 
-565 DGRFSGGTRGPCI
+565 
-578 GHVSPEAMSDGPI
+578 
-591 GAIEDGDIIEI
+591 
-602 DIENRFIN
+602 
-610 VELSDEEISNRLAN
+610 
-624 RKNPKRDVDGWLS
+624 
-637 IYSKVVQSA
+637 
-646 DTGAILR
+646 

>member
-14 ALVIFMSSACI
+14 AMVIFMSSACI

-51 NIEDNTITANMYGN
+51 NIEDNMITANMYGN

-79 GCLCDITVED
+79 GCLCDITVEN

-332 NSPRAESTDTAV
+332 NSQRAESTDTAV

-371 TDVTLWGNTTENYPY
+371 TDLTLWGNTTENYPY

-440 FARSTGKNVGNIKDI
+440 FARSTGNNVGNITDI
-455 EVTNTDVIHPLD
+455 EVLERVNGGAAVKVKVTGDKGETVIDSESAIRAAFGNANVDMNTKSGTTKYANLPSTFCVFEKVTEGKKLTGFKITGGGYGHGIGMSQNAANKMAESMTYAQILEFFYRGTTLTLISSQD
-467 NPIHKDGGI
+467 N
-476 AILKGNIAPNGS
+476 
-488 VVKKGAVSPDL
+488 V
-499 MHLKG
+499 
-504 PAKVFNSE
+504 
-512 EEVTQAIFNHEVEEG
+512 
-527 DILVIRYEGPKG
+527 
-539 GPGMREMLN
+539 
-548 PTSALAGM
+548 
-556 QIKNVGLIT
+556 
-565 DGRFSGGTRGPCI
+565 
-578 GHVSPEAMSDGPI
+578 
-591 GAIEDGDIIEI
+591 
-602 DIENRFIN
+602 
-610 VELSDEEISNRLAN
+610 
-624 RKNPKRDVDGWLS
+624 
-637 IYSKVVQSA
+637 
-646 DTGAILR
+646 

>member
-25 YMSHMIKSRYQDTSS
+25 YMSCMIKSRYQDTSS
-40 EINIYK
+40 EINLYK

-65 IKKFNSGKIAEDVT
+65 IKRFNSGKIAEDVT

-117 GYGSVKLDEDFIMYE
+117 GYGSIKLDEDFIMYE
-132 KENSLISNYS
+132 KGNSLISNYS

-185 IFFNEAV
+185 IFFDETV

-199 IVETGEESY
+199 IVETGEGSY
-208 ETAPGETVVFNP
+208 ETAPGEAVVFNA

-225 NEGRIKLI
+225 NQGRIRLI

-247 IGTPSYGGTIEVSLY
+247 VGTPSYGGTLEVSRY

-271 VGIED
+271 VAIED

-332 NSPRAESTDTAV
+332 NSPRADSTDTAV
-344 DETAGQVLSYNGEVV
+344 DATAGQVLSYNGDVV

-386 FVAECVGGVDRGLT
+386 FVAECVGGIDKGLT
-400 LTVESEFNTF
+400 LTIESEFNTF
-410 IKGENEA
+410 IKSENEA

-440 FARSTGKNVGNIKDI
+440 FARSTGKNVGNITDI
-455 EVTNTDVIHPLD
+455 EVLERVNGGAAVKVKVTGDKGETVIDSESAIRAAFGNANVDMNTKSGTTRYANLPSTFCVFEKVTEGKKLTGFKITGGGYGHGIGMSQNAANKMAESMTYAQILEFFYRGTTLTLISSQD
-467 NPIHKDGGI
+467 N
-476 AILKGNIAPNGS
+476 A
-488 VVKKGAVSPDL
+488 
-499 MHLKG
+499 
-504 PAKVFNSE
+504 
-512 EEVTQAIFNHEVEEG
+512 
-527 DILVIRYEGPKG
+527 
-539 GPGMREMLN
+539 
-548 PTSALAGM
+548 
-556 QIKNVGLIT
+556 
-565 DGRFSGGTRGPCI
+565 
-578 GHVSPEAMSDGPI
+578 
-591 GAIEDGDIIEI
+591 
-602 DIENRFIN
+602 
-610 VELSDEEISNRLAN
+610 
-624 RKNPKRDVDGWLS
+624 
-637 IYSKVVQSA
+637 
-646 DTGAILR
+646 

>member
-25 YMSHMIKSRYQDTSS
+25 YMSQMIKLRYQDTSS
-40 EINIYK
+40 EISIYK

-51 NIEDNTITANMYGN
+51 NIDDNRITANMYGN
-65 IKKFNSGKIAEDVT
+65 IRSFKSGKVAEDVT
-79 GCLCDITVED
+79 GCLCDITVEND
-89 GKIVGVNTKTDVVSG
+89 KIVEVNTKTDVVSG
-104 KVLSVSQD
+104 KVLSVSED
-112 SVEIE
+112 NVEIE

-132 KENSLISNYS
+132 KGNSLISNYS

-185 IFFNEAV
+185 IFFDETV

-199 IVETGEESY
+199 IVETGEGSY
-208 ETAPGETVVFNP
+208 ETAPGEAVVFNA

-225 NEGRIKLI
+225 NQGRIRLI

-247 IGTPSYGGTIEVSLY
+247 VGTPSYGGTLEVSRY

-271 VGIED
+271 VAIED

-332 NSPRAESTDTAV
+332 NSPRADSTDTAV
-344 DETAGQVLSYNGEVV
+344 DATAGQVLSYNGDVV

-386 FVAECVGGVDRGLT
+386 FVAECVGGIDKGLT
-400 LTVESEFNTF
+400 LTIESEFNTF
-410 IKGENEA
+410 IKSENEA

-440 FARSTGKNVGNIKDI
+440 FARSTGKNVGNITDI
-455 EVTNTDVIHPLD
+455 EVLERVNGGAAVKVKVTGDKGETVIDSESAIRAAFGNANVDMNTKSGTTRYANLPSTFCVFEKVTEGKKLTGFKITGGGYGHGIGMSQNAANKMAESMTYAQILEFFYRGTTLTLISSQD
-467 NPIHKDGGI
+467 N
-476 AILKGNIAPNGS
+476 A
-488 VVKKGAVSPDL
+488 
-499 MHLKG
+499 
-504 PAKVFNSE
+504 
-512 EEVTQAIFNHEVEEG
+512 
-527 DILVIRYEGPKG
+527 
-539 GPGMREMLN
+539 
-548 PTSALAGM
+548 
-556 QIKNVGLIT
+556 
-565 DGRFSGGTRGPCI
+565 
-578 GHVSPEAMSDGPI
+578 
-591 GAIEDGDIIEI
+591 
-602 DIENRFIN
+602 
-610 VELSDEEISNRLAN
+610 
-624 RKNPKRDVDGWLS
+624 
-637 IYSKVVQSA
+637 
-646 DTGAILR
+646 

>member
-79 GCLCDITVED
+79 GCLCDITVEN

-208 ETAPGETVVFNP
+208 ETAPGEMVVFNP

-225 NEGRIKLI
+225 KEGRIKLI

-247 IGTPSYGGTIEVSLY
+247 VGTPSYGGTIEVSLY

-302 RSYAYTELSNNYY
+302 RSYAYTQLTNNYY
-315 SAYGAHID
+315 SEYGAHID
-323 DSIQFQVYN
+323 DSVSFQVYN
-332 NSPRAESTDTAV
+332 NTYDSAEADEAV
-344 DETAGQVLSYNGEVV
+344 IATAGMVAVYNGELV
-359 KTYYYSTSCGST
+359 KTYYYSTSCGYT
-371 TDVTLWGNTTENYPY
+371 ADVCAWGSDEDNYPQY
-386 FVAECVGGVDRGLT
+386 ASVRAGTSDYNADIK
-400 LTVESEFNTF
+400 SEKTF
-410 IKGENEA
+410 EQFITAKDSSDYDSEA
-417 DYDYDCT
+417 DM
-424 LYRWSMEESVK
+424 YRWKTVIG
-435 EISEG
+435 ISELTAHFNSLIG
-440 FARSTGKNVGNIKDI
+440 SYLRKNGSVYILENGEPSDKVVNDI
-455 EVTNTDVIHPLD
+455 
-467 NPIHKDGGI
+467 
-476 AILKGNIAPNGS
+476 GNIASIKVIERGCGGVVAALMVEGS
-488 VVKKGAVSPDL
+488 KETCIVRGENAVRSL
-499 MHLKG
+499 MGNNKC
-504 PAKVFNSE
+504 AII
-512 EEVTQAIFNHEVEEG
+512 TQSREIYN
-527 DILVIRYEGPKG
+527 DILPSAFCIFKPVYDNC
-539 GPGMREMLN
+539 LLY
-548 PTSALAGM
+548 TSDA
-556 QIKNVGLIT
+556 
-565 DGRFSGGTRGPCI
+565 
-578 GHVSPEAMSDGPI
+578 
-591 GAIEDGDIIEI
+591 
-602 DIENRFIN
+602 
-610 VELSDEEISNRLAN
+610 
-624 RKNPKRDVDGWLS
+624 
-637 IYSKVVQSA
+637 A
-646 DTGAILR
+646 DD

>member
-1 MKQRTKIIFLAYS
+1 MKQRTKIIFLTYS

-25 YMSHMIKSRYQDTSS
+25 YMSQMIKSRYQDTSS
-40 EINIYK
+40 EISIYK

-117 GYGSVKLDEDFIMYE
+117 GYGSIKLDEDFIMYE
-132 KENSLISNYS
+132 KGNSLISNYS

-185 IFFNEAV
+185 IFFDETV

-199 IVETGEESY
+199 IVEIGEGSY
-208 ETAPGETVVFNP
+208 ETAPGEAVVFNA

-225 NEGRIKLI
+225 NQGRIRLI

-247 IGTPSYGGTIEVSLY
+247 VGTPSYGGTLEVSRY

-271 VGIED
+271 VAIED

-332 NSPRAESTDTAV
+332 NSPRADSTDTAV
-344 DETAGQVLSYNGEVV
+344 DATAGQVLSYNGDVV

-386 FVAECVGGVDRGLT
+386 FVAECVGGIDKGLT
-400 LTVESEFNTF
+400 LTIESEFNTF
-410 IKGENEA
+410 IKSENEA

-440 FARSTGKNVGNIKDI
+440 FARSTGKNVGNITDI
-455 EVTNTDVIHPLD
+455 EVLERVNGGAAVKVKVTGDKGETVIDSESAIRAAFGNANVDMNTKSGTTRYANLPSTFCVFEKVTEGKKLTGFKITGGGYGHGIGMSQNAANKMAESMTYAQILEFFYRGTTLTLISSQD
-467 NPIHKDGGI
+467 N
-476 AILKGNIAPNGS
+476 A
-488 VVKKGAVSPDL
+488 
-499 MHLKG
+499 
-504 PAKVFNSE
+504 
-512 EEVTQAIFNHEVEEG
+512 
-527 DILVIRYEGPKG
+527 
-539 GPGMREMLN
+539 
-548 PTSALAGM
+548 
-556 QIKNVGLIT
+556 
-565 DGRFSGGTRGPCI
+565 
-578 GHVSPEAMSDGPI
+578 
-591 GAIEDGDIIEI
+591 
-602 DIENRFIN
+602 
-610 VELSDEEISNRLAN
+610 
-624 RKNPKRDVDGWLS
+624 
-637 IYSKVVQSA
+637 
-646 DTGAILR
+646 

>member
-65 IKKFNSGKIAEDVT
+65 IKKFSSGKIAEDVT

-208 ETAPGETVVFNP
+208 ETAPGEPVVFNP

-247 IGTPSYGGTIEVSLY
+247 VGTPSYGGTIEVSLY

-410 IKGENEA
+410 IKSENEA

-440 FARSTGKNVGNIKDI
+440 FARSTGKSVGNIKDI
-455 EVTNTDVIHPLD
+455 EVLERVN
-467 NPIHKDGGI
+467 GG
-476 AILKGNIAPNGS
+476 A
-488 VVKKGAVSPDL
+488 VVKVKVTGDKGETVIDSESAIRAAFGNANVDMNTKSGTTRYANLPSTFCVFE
-499 MHLKG
+499 
-504 PAKVFNSE
+504 KVM
-512 EEVTQAIFNHEVEEG
+512 EG
-527 DILVIRYEGPKG
+527 KK
-539 GPGMREMLN
+539 
-548 PTSALAGM
+548 LAGFRITGGGYGHGIGM
-556 QIKNVGLIT
+556 SQNAANKMAESMTYAQILEFFYRGTTLTLISSQ
-565 DGRFSGGTRGPCI
+565 DN
-578 GHVSPEAMSDGPI
+578 A
-591 GAIEDGDIIEI
+591 
-602 DIENRFIN
+602 
-610 VELSDEEISNRLAN
+610 
-624 RKNPKRDVDGWLS
+624 
-637 IYSKVVQSA
+637 
-646 DTGAILR
+646 

>member
-51 NIEDNTITANMYGN
+51 NIEDNMITANMYGN

-332 NSPRAESTDTAV
+332 NSQRAESTDTAV

-455 EVTNTDVIHPLD
+455 EVLERVNGGAAVKVKVTGDKGETVIDSESAIRAAFGNANVDMNTKSGTTRYANLPSTFCVFEKVTEGKKLTGFKITGGGYGHGIGMSQNAANKMAESMTYAQILEFFYRGTTLTLISSQD
-467 NPIHKDGGI
+467 N
-476 AILKGNIAPNGS
+476 A
-488 VVKKGAVSPDL
+488 
-499 MHLKG
+499 
-504 PAKVFNSE
+504 
-512 EEVTQAIFNHEVEEG
+512 
-527 DILVIRYEGPKG
+527 
-539 GPGMREMLN
+539 
-548 PTSALAGM
+548 
-556 QIKNVGLIT
+556 
-565 DGRFSGGTRGPCI
+565 
-578 GHVSPEAMSDGPI
+578 
-591 GAIEDGDIIEI
+591 
-602 DIENRFIN
+602 
-610 VELSDEEISNRLAN
+610 
-624 RKNPKRDVDGWLS
+624 
-637 IYSKVVQSA
+637 
-646 DTGAILR
+646 

>member
-440 FARSTGKNVGNIKDI
+440 FARSTGKSVGNIKDI
-455 EVTNTDVIHPLD
+455 EVLERVNGGAAVKVKVTGDKGETVIDSESAIRAAFGNAYVDMNTKSGTTRYANLPSTFCVFEKVTEGKKLTGFKITGGGYGHGIGMSQNAANKMAESMTYAQILEFFYRGTTLTLISSQD
-467 NPIHKDGGI
+467 N
-476 AILKGNIAPNGS
+476 A
-488 VVKKGAVSPDL
+488 
-499 MHLKG
+499 
-504 PAKVFNSE
+504 
-512 EEVTQAIFNHEVEEG
+512 
-527 DILVIRYEGPKG
+527 
-539 GPGMREMLN
+539 
-548 PTSALAGM
+548 
-556 QIKNVGLIT
+556 
-565 DGRFSGGTRGPCI
+565 
-578 GHVSPEAMSDGPI
+578 
-591 GAIEDGDIIEI
+591 
-602 DIENRFIN
+602 
-610 VELSDEEISNRLAN
+610 
-624 RKNPKRDVDGWLS
+624 
-637 IYSKVVQSA
+637 
-646 DTGAILR
+646 

>member
-25 YMSHMIKSRYQDTSS
+25 YMSQMIKSRYQDTSS
-40 EINIYK
+40 EISIYK

-117 GYGSVKLDEDFIMYE
+117 GYGSIKLDEDFIMYE
-132 KENSLISNYS
+132 KGNSLISNYS

-185 IFFNEAV
+185 IFFDETV

-199 IVETGEESY
+199 IVETGEGSY
-208 ETAPGETVVFNP
+208 ETAPGEAVVFNA

-225 NEGRIKLI
+225 NQGRIRLI

-247 IGTPSYGGTIEVSLY
+247 VGTPSYGGTLEVSRY

-271 VGIED
+271 VAIED

-332 NSPRAESTDTAV
+332 NSPRADSTDTAV
-344 DETAGQVLSYNGEVV
+344 DATAGQVLSYNGDVV

-386 FVAECVGGVDRGLT
+386 FVAECVGGIDKGLT
-400 LTVESEFNTF
+400 LTIESEFNTF
-410 IKGENEA
+410 IKSENEA

-440 FARSTGKNVGNIKDI
+440 FARSTGKNVGNITDI
-455 EVTNTDVIHPLD
+455 EVLERVNGGAAVKVKVTGDKGETVIDSESAIRAAFGNANVDMNTKSGTTRYANLPSTFCVFEKVTEGKKLTGFKITGGGYGHGIGMSQNAANKMAESMTYAQILEFFYRGTTLTLISSQD
-467 NPIHKDGGI
+467 N
-476 AILKGNIAPNGS
+476 A
-488 VVKKGAVSPDL
+488 
-499 MHLKG
+499 
-504 PAKVFNSE
+504 
-512 EEVTQAIFNHEVEEG
+512 
-527 DILVIRYEGPKG
+527 
-539 GPGMREMLN
+539 
-548 PTSALAGM
+548 
-556 QIKNVGLIT
+556 
-565 DGRFSGGTRGPCI
+565 
-578 GHVSPEAMSDGPI
+578 
-591 GAIEDGDIIEI
+591 
-602 DIENRFIN
+602 
-610 VELSDEEISNRLAN
+610 
-624 RKNPKRDVDGWLS
+624 
-637 IYSKVVQSA
+637 
-646 DTGAILR
+646 

>member
-164 KNKPLQADNIRVIIK
+164 KNKPLQVDNIRVIIK

-233 PKSGEIQFQSVNRG
+233 PKSGEIQFRSVNRG
-247 IGTPSYGGTIEVSLY
+247 IGTPSYGGTLEVSLY

-332 NSPRAESTDTAV
+332 NSQRAESTDTAV

-371 TDVTLWGNTTENYPY
+371 TDVTLWGNTIENYPY

-455 EVTNTDVIHPLD
+455 EVLERVNGGAAVKVKVTGDKGETVIDSESAIRAAFGNANVDMNTKSGTTRYANLPSTFCVFEKVTEGKNLTGFKITGGGYGHGIGMSQNAANKMAESMTYAQILEFFYRGTTLTLISSQD
-467 NPIHKDGGI
+467 N
-476 AILKGNIAPNGS
+476 A
-488 VVKKGAVSPDL
+488 
-499 MHLKG
+499 
-504 PAKVFNSE
+504 
-512 EEVTQAIFNHEVEEG
+512 
-527 DILVIRYEGPKG
+527 
-539 GPGMREMLN
+539 
-548 PTSALAGM
+548 
-556 QIKNVGLIT
+556 
-565 DGRFSGGTRGPCI
+565 
-578 GHVSPEAMSDGPI
+578 
-591 GAIEDGDIIEI
+591 
-602 DIENRFIN
+602 
-610 VELSDEEISNRLAN
+610 
-624 RKNPKRDVDGWLS
+624 
-637 IYSKVVQSA
+637 
-646 DTGAILR
+646 

>member
-1 MKQRTKIIFLAYS
+1 MKQRTKIIFLVYS

-302 RSYAYTELSNNYY
+302 RSYAYTQLTNNYY
-315 SAYGAHID
+315 SEYGAHID
-323 DSIQFQVYN
+323 DSVSFQVYN
-332 NSPRAESTDTAV
+332 NTYDSAESDEAVIATDGMVAV
-344 DETAGQVLSYNGEVV
+344 YNGELV
-359 KTYYYSTSCGST
+359 KTYYYSTSCGYT
-371 TDVTLWGNTTENYPY
+371 ADVCAWGSDEDNYPQY
-386 FVAECVGGVDRGLT
+386 ASVRAGTSDYNADIKSEKTFEQFITAKDSSDYDSEADMYRWKTVIGISELTAHFNSLIGSYLRKNGSVYILENGEPSDKVVNDIGNIASIKVIERGCGGVVAALM
-400 LTVESEFNTF
+400 VEGSKETC
-410 IKGENEA
+410 IVKGENAVRSLMGNNKCVIITQSREIYNDILPSA
-417 DYDYDCT
+417 FCIFKPVYDNGTLVSYEITGGGYGHGIGMSQNAVKKMSETMDY
-424 LYRWSMEESVK
+424 
-435 EISEG
+435 
-440 FARSTGKNVGNIKDI
+440 
-455 EVTNTDVIHPLD
+455 TD
-467 NPIHKDGGI
+467 
-476 AILKGNIAPNGS
+476 ILKFFYNNI
-488 VVKKGAVSPDL
+488 
-499 MHLKG
+499 
-504 PAKVFNSE
+504 E
-512 EEVTQAIFNHEVEEG
+512 
-527 DILVIRYEGPKG
+527 
-539 GPGMREMLN
+539 
-548 PTSALAGM
+548 
-556 QIKNVGLIT
+556 IKN
-565 DGRFSGGTRGPCI
+565 
-578 GHVSPEAMSDGPI
+578 
-591 GAIEDGDIIEI
+591 
-602 DIENRFIN
+602 IN
-610 VELSDEEISNRLAN
+610 D
-624 RKNPKRDVDGWLS
+624 
-637 IYSKVVQSA
+637 
-646 DTGAILR
+646 

>member
-117 GYGSVKLDEDFIMYE
+117 GYGSIKLDEDFIMYE
-132 KENSLISNYS
+132 KGNSLISNYS

-185 IFFNEAV
+185 IFFDETV

-199 IVETGEESY
+199 IVETGEGSY
-208 ETAPGETVVFNP
+208 ETAPGEAVVFNA

-225 NEGRIKLI
+225 NQGRIRLI

-247 IGTPSYGGTIEVSLY
+247 VGTPSYGGTLEVSRY

-271 VGIED
+271 VAIED

-332 NSPRAESTDTAV
+332 NSPRADSTDTAV
-344 DETAGQVLSYNGEVV
+344 DATAGQVLSYNGDVV

-386 FVAECVGGVDRGLT
+386 FVAECVGGIDKGLT
-400 LTVESEFNTF
+400 LTIESEFNTF
-410 IKGENEA
+410 IKSENEA

-440 FARSTGKNVGNIKDI
+440 FARSTGKNVGNITDI
-455 EVTNTDVIHPLD
+455 EVLERVNGGAAVKVKVTGDKGETVIDSESAIRAAFGNANVDMNTKSGTTRYANLPSTFCVFEKVMEGKKLTGFKITGGGYGHGIGMSQNAANKMAESMTYAQILEFFYRGTTLTLISSQD
-467 NPIHKDGGI
+467 N
-476 AILKGNIAPNGS
+476 
-488 VVKKGAVSPDL
+488 V
-499 MHLKG
+499 
-504 PAKVFNSE
+504 
-512 EEVTQAIFNHEVEEG
+512 
-527 DILVIRYEGPKG
+527 
-539 GPGMREMLN
+539 
-548 PTSALAGM
+548 
-556 QIKNVGLIT
+556 
-565 DGRFSGGTRGPCI
+565 
-578 GHVSPEAMSDGPI
+578 
-591 GAIEDGDIIEI
+591 
-602 DIENRFIN
+602 
-610 VELSDEEISNRLAN
+610 
-624 RKNPKRDVDGWLS
+624 
-637 IYSKVVQSA
+637 
-646 DTGAILR
+646 

>member
-1 MKQRTKIIFLAYS
+1 MKQRTKKIFLAYS

-51 NIEDNTITANMYGN
+51 NIEDSTITANMYGN

-142 SIIVGYALQDFIVA
+142 SIIIGYALQDFIVA

-185 IFFNEAV
+185 IFFNEVV

-208 ETAPGETVVFNP
+208 ETAPGETVVFNL
-220 DTEDF
+220 DTEHF

-247 IGTPSYGGTIEVSLY
+247 VGTPSYGGTIEVSLY

-289 FNLEALKCQAVCA
+289 FNPEALKCQAVCA

-435 EISEG
+435 EISEE
-440 FARSTGKNVGNIKDI
+440 FTRSTGKNVGNITDI
-455 EVTNTDVIHPLD
+455 EVLERVNGGAAVKVKVTGDKGETVIDSESAIRAAFGNANVDMNTKSGTTKYANLPSTFCVFEKVTEGKKLTGFKITGGGYGHGIGMSQNAANKMAESMTYAQILEFFYRGTTLTLISSQD
-467 NPIHKDGGI
+467 N
-476 AILKGNIAPNGS
+476 A
-488 VVKKGAVSPDL
+488 
-499 MHLKG
+499 
-504 PAKVFNSE
+504 
-512 EEVTQAIFNHEVEEG
+512 
-527 DILVIRYEGPKG
+527 
-539 GPGMREMLN
+539 
-548 PTSALAGM
+548 
-556 QIKNVGLIT
+556 
-565 DGRFSGGTRGPCI
+565 
-578 GHVSPEAMSDGPI
+578 
-591 GAIEDGDIIEI
+591 
-602 DIENRFIN
+602 
-610 VELSDEEISNRLAN
+610 
-624 RKNPKRDVDGWLS
+624 
-637 IYSKVVQSA
+637 
-646 DTGAILR
+646 